1 MKLVFLFLVLYHLN
15 LVITQEPIS
24 KKVSFLTYNLI
35 YHFIFEGCS
44 KWIMYICFINAFEI
58 HTKNDILTLFITLNH
73 YRDDPIRLTNNKYQ
87 TYIYHVVNTLLFFP
101 AMVVA
106 SANLM
111 LVTRLLLPYVAY
123 NAVSN
128 TNTLVFRCEIVASS
142 STYFGRYIHG

>member
-1 MKLVFLFLVLYHLN
+1 MLFIDNFVGRWCEQRCSPVHLNLVNLVFIFLILYHLN

-87 TYIYHVVNTLLFFP
+87 TYIYHVVNTLLYQLEVLNSLGHGGCGCP
-101 AMVVA
+101 A
-106 SANLM
+106 S
-111 LVTRLLLPYVAY
+111 PQPP
-123 NAVSN
+123 
-128 TNTLVFRCEIVASS
+128 
-142 STYFGRYIHG
+142 HG